1 MSRSGRNWLVAL
13 LALMACLAE
22 PLAAAAQGYPA
33 SGVRLIVPNPPGGV
47 TDAVARLLGQGL
59 SERWKQ
65 PVTVENRPGG
75 STAIGTLAVERAAP
89 DGLTL
94 LVTSDATFTAN
105 PHMTEKLSYSPKNL
119 VAIAMLCGVTPM
131 LVVNSALPAKNVKE
145 LIAHAK
151 AEKGKLNYGSY
162 GIGSY
167 SHLSMEDFKQR
178 TGTDFAHVPF
188 GGASPAL
195 VALIRGDVA
204 VLILNLSSVEAQES
218 EGKIRIIASAAT
230 SRAPS
235 RPEYPTVIE
244 QGVPGFSTAAWF
256 ALFGPA
262 GLSADLVAKINAD
275 AGAALQTPAAR
286 DYLKKQSLKHENLSP
301 TEMAAVVERDYA
313 HWGRLIKGLGI
324 KQN

>member
-1 MSRSGRNWLVAL
+1 MSRSGGKWLVAL
-13 LALMACLAE
+13 LALTGCLAE
-22 PLAAAAQGYPA
+22 PLAARAQGHPA

-47 TDAVARLLGQGL
+47 TDAIARLLGQGL
-59 SERWKQ
+59 AERWKQ

-105 PHMTEKLSYSPKNL
+105 PHMTDKLSYSPKNL

-131 LVVNSALPAKNVKE
+131 LVVNSALPVKNVKE
-145 LIAHAK
+145 LIDLAK
-151 AEKGKLNYGSY
+151 AQQGALNYGSY

-167 SHLSMEDFKQR
+167 SHLGMEDFKQR
-178 TGTDFAHVPF
+178 TGTDFTHVPF

-204 VLILNLSSVEAQES
+204 VLLLNLSSVEAQES

-262 GLSADLVAKINAD
+262 GLSADLIAKINAD
-275 AGAALQTPAAR
+275 AAAALQAPAAQ

-301 TEMAAVVERDYA
+301 KEMAAVVERDYE
-313 HWGRLIKGLGI
+313 HWGRLIRGLGI

>member
-1 MSRSGRNWLVAL
+1 MSRTGGKWLVTP
-13 LALMACLAE
+13 LALMAWLAA
-22 PLAAAAQGYPA
+22 PLAVDAQGYPA

-47 TDAVARLLGQGL
+47 TDAIARLLGQGL

-75 STAIGTLAVERAAP
+75 STAIGTLAVERAPP

-105 PHMTEKLSYSPKNL
+105 PHMTEKLTYSPKNL

-131 LVVNSALPAKNVKE
+131 LVINSVLPVKNVKE
-145 LIAHAK
+145 LIGHAK
-151 AEKGKLNYGSY
+151 AEQGKLNYGSY

-178 TGTDFAHVPF
+178 TGTDFTHVPF

-230 SRAPS
+230 TRAPS

-244 QGVPGFSTAAWF
+244 QGVAGFSTAAWF

-262 GLSADLVAKINAD
+262 GLPADLVARINTD
-275 AGAALQTPAAR
+275 AGAALLTPAAQG
-286 DYLKKQSLKHENLSP
+286 YLKKQSLKHENLSP
-301 TEMAAVVERDYA
+301 KEMAAVVERDYA

>member
-1 MSRSGRNWLVAL
+1 MLERSRFWLVL
-13 LALMACLAE
+13 SLSVLILGQVTSQSQ
-22 PLAAAAQGYPA
+22 AQSYPA
-33 SGVRLIVPNPPGGV
+33 SGVRIIVPNPPGGV
-47 TDAVARLLGQGL
+47 TDAIARILGQGL
-59 SERWKQ
+59 SERWNK

-105 PHMTEKLSYSPKNL
+105 PHMSEKLTYTPKNL

-131 LVVNSALPAKNVKE
+131 LVVNSALPVKNIKDLVEYAKVQQ
-145 LIAHAK
+145 
-151 AEKGKLNYGSY
+151 GKLNYGSY

-178 TGTDFAHVPF
+178 TGTDFTHVPF

-195 VALIRGDVA
+195 VALIRGDIS
-204 VLILNLSSVEAQES
+204 VLLLNLSSVEAQES

-230 SRAPS
+230 TRAPS

-256 ALFGPA
+256 ALFGPV
-262 GLSADLVAKINAD
+262 GLPADLVAKINAD
-275 AGAALQTPAAR
+275 AGAVLQTPAAQ
-286 DYLKKQSLKHENLSP
+286 DYLKKQSLRHDNLSP
-301 TEMAAVVERDYA
+301 NAMAAVVDRDYE